1 VGGGGVA
8 ATFTDSA
15 MAIVCHT
22 VGGRE
27 GGREGGRRCSRL
39 YMLSASAVLV
49 AWLLLRGGR
58 AITTRAAPAPGPVLI
73 MGVPVLHSLLT
84 LLEGVVGTTTTLLL
98 LYRYYVE
105 TAALLPKTAG
115 ILESS
120 I

>member
-1 VGGGGVA
+1 
-8 ATFTDSA
+8 
-15 MAIVCHT
+15 
-22 VGGRE
+22 
-27 GGREGGRRCSRL
+27 
-39 YMLSASAVLV
+39 MLSASAVLV

-73 MGVPVLHSLLT
+73 MGVPVVLHSLLT

>member
-1 VGGGGVA
+1 
-8 ATFTDSA
+8 
-15 MAIVCHT
+15 
-22 VGGRE
+22 
-27 GGREGGRRCSRL
+27 
-39 YMLSASAVLV
+39 MLSASAVLV
-49 AWLLLRGGR
+49 AWLLLRGR
-58 AITTRAAPAPGPVLI
+58 AITTRAALLPPGPVLI

-98 LYRYYVE
+98 LLYRYYEE

>member
-1 VGGGGVA
+1 MGGGGLLLPLLTLLWPKCV
-8 ATFTDSA
+8 
-15 MAIVCHT
+15 ILC
-22 VGGRE
+22 GGRE

-39 YMLSASAVLV
+39 YMLSASAVL
-49 AWLLLRGGR
+49 LLRGR

>member
-1 VGGGGVA
+1 
-8 ATFTDSA
+8 
-15 MAIVCHT
+15 
-22 VGGRE
+22 
-27 GGREGGRRCSRL
+27 
-39 YMLSASAVLV
+39 MLSASAVLV

>member
-1 VGGGGVA
+1 
-8 ATFTDSA
+8 
-15 MAIVCHT
+15 
-22 VGGRE
+22 
-27 GGREGGRRCSRL
+27 
-39 YMLSASAVLV
+39 MLSASAVLV
-49 AWLLLRGGR
+49 AWLLLRGS

-73 MGVPVLHSLLT
+73 MGVPVVLHSLLT

>member
-1 VGGGGVA
+1 
-8 ATFTDSA
+8 
-15 MAIVCHT
+15 
-22 VGGRE
+22 
-27 GGREGGRRCSRL
+27 
-39 YMLSASAVLV
+39 MLSASAVLV
-49 AWLLLRGGR
+49 AWLLLRGR
-58 AITTRAAPAPGPVLI
+58 AITTRAALLPPGPVLI
-73 MGVPVLHSLLT
+73 MGVPVVLHSLLT

>member
-1 VGGGGVA
+1 
-8 ATFTDSA
+8 
-15 MAIVCHT
+15 
-22 VGGRE
+22 
-27 GGREGGRRCSRL
+27 
-39 YMLSASAVLV
+39 MLSASAVLV

-84 LLEGVVGTTTTLLL
+84 LLEGVVSTTTTTLLL

>member
-1 VGGGGVA
+1 
-8 ATFTDSA
+8 
-15 MAIVCHT
+15 
-22 VGGRE
+22 
-27 GGREGGRRCSRL
+27 
-39 YMLSASAVLV
+39 
-49 AWLLLRGGR
+49 
-58 AITTRAAPAPGPVLI
+58 

>member
-1 VGGGGVA
+1 
-8 ATFTDSA
+8 
-15 MAIVCHT
+15 
-22 VGGRE
+22 
-27 GGREGGRRCSRL
+27 
-39 YMLSASAVLV
+39 MLSASAVLV
-49 AWLLLRGGR
+49 AWLLLRGR

-73 MGVPVLHSLLT
+73 MGVPVVLHSLLT

>member
-1 VGGGGVA
+1 
-8 ATFTDSA
+8 
-15 MAIVCHT
+15 
-22 VGGRE
+22 
-27 GGREGGRRCSRL
+27 
-39 YMLSASAVLV
+39 MLSASAVLV
-49 AWLLLRGGR
+49 AWLLLRGR

-84 LLEGVVGTTTTLLL
+84 LLEGVVGTTTLLL